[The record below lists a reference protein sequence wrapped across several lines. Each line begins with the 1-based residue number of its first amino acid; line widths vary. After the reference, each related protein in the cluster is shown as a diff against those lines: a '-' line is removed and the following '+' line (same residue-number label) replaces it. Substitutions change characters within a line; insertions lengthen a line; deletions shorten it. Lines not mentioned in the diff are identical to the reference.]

1 MTEESPDLLRDEFE
15 ADYAKMYVEETGKQ
29 GATAEDIKS
38 MREGDGYG
46 SRGFLNGCWRG
57 WQRSR
62 AALTIKMPPAPEW
75 PDPADHD
82 DMGIDELEM
91 TEAVI
96 GAEMGMLNRCREAI
110 RSKGVSIE

>member
-1 MTEESPDLLRDEFE
+1 MTEESRDLLREEFE
-15 ADYAKMYVEETGKQ
+15 ADYAKMYVEETGNQ

-82 DMGIDELEM
+82 DMDELERLEDRVASARAM
-91 TEAVI
+91 RLQCLLAFE
-96 GAEMGMLNRCREAI
+96 G
-110 RSKGVSIE
+110 KGVKIE

>member
-1 MTEESPDLLRDEFE
+1 MTEESRDLLREEFE

-57 WQRSR
+57 WQRAR

-82 DMGIDELEM
+82 DMDELEKI
-91 TEAVI
+91 EAAARAMRMQCLLAFE
-96 GAEMGMLNRCREAI
+96 G
-110 RSKGVSIE
+110 KGVTIE